1 MAKRFAFKMVS
12 FLTALVMLCIGM
24 GAAPV
29 LAADSAVMEQ
39 LLVEVSPKISVSL
52 RSGDQLELKALAAQG
67 SAVTAKVNGSTVT
80 LAATSEKEGTAVWY
94 SGSYTVPSV
103 SSDQDLGRIEFTA
116 SKGGRTETRVGG
128 TLKAVVP
135 VQYVTV
141 DKPADSTSGDLGDVT
156 PISGEI
162 VRINKDYAD
171 IFSSVDRGE
180 EYASPYYYNLP
191 ENTMDYAVGT
201 TASSYILKSGRR
213 VSKSNVT
220 VVKTGTNGNNR
231 ITGVTVKDDGT
242 FTTLTFRQSWSVP
255 FNITPSPLTYTG
267 STNTVSSCNPTSIV
281 VTFDYTT
288 AYSAGSMTFPR
299 GSAFSSASWKTKMNG
314 DIPQVELTLTLSQ
327 KGGYYGAYAAYSTD
341 GTLTLKFLNPVDSLD
356 GARIVI
362 DAGHGT
368 GDPGNTGGGVNEA
381 DINLRHAQ
389 ALKKELESRGA
400 EVTLLETRGSSYVS
414 VTQRAEMGVE
424 EMPHL
429 YIAVHQNSVS
439 NNTSARGVETY
450 YNTPYSQR
458 LAQYINDEMYQAY
471 LTLPYSSGA
480 ANRGAKFSEFAVT
493 RPKQYASVLIEYG
506 FLTNAEEREILT
518 NSQYD
523 STFAEAVADGI
534 EKFFS
539 GR

>member
-1 MAKRFAFKMVS
+1 MVS

-201 TASSYILKSGRR
+201 TSSSYILKSGRR

-281 VTFDYTT
+281 ITFDYTT

-327 KGGYYGAYAAYSTD
+327 KGGYYGAYATYSTD

-368 GDPGNTGGGVNEA
+368 GDPGNTGGGVSEA